1 MLFRPTFSSSYSGN
15 VLLLL
20 IEGKTGNVFTKMK
33 IISVI
38 VAFQIRQKY
47 FKKEKLASLEDQD
60 LEEGSSQT
68 SQIVEKNAI
77 FVSGPAEVDGQGRHM
92 PTQFLML

>member
-1 MLFRPTFSSSYSGN
+1 M
-15 VLLLL
+15 
-20 IEGKTGNVFTKMK
+20 
-33 IISVI
+33 
-38 VAFQIRQKY
+38 
-47 FKKEKLASLEDQD
+47 EDQD

-77 FVSGPAEVDGQGRHM
+77 FASGPAEEEGQGRVM